1 MKFKRIY
8 LMKKCL
14 NVRFD
19 EENPNKILET
29 DLPERLCQ
37 SGNYVVGICGRNV
50 RQTNKKTIK
59 TLLVKIMNEKTL
71 YLDILACDPSSPLL
85 SKNAEVCTVWYRYK
99 TCLKLFKSVLIGIST
114 HKNPIL
120 AISQSK
126 IGRKLG
132 ILYWAGIGLK
142 LNHFG
147 HRYGYKTFLKG
158 FKSIIIKIPRH
169 ILT

>member
-1 MKFKRIY
+1 
-8 LMKKCL
+8 MKKCL

-85 SKNAEVCTVWYRYK
+85 SKNAEVCTV
-99 TCLKLFKSVLIGIST
+99 
-114 HKNPIL
+114 
-120 AISQSK
+120 
-126 IGRKLG
+126 
-132 ILYWAGIGLK
+132 
-142 LNHFG
+142 
-147 HRYGYKTFLKG
+147 
-158 FKSIIIKIPRH
+158 
-169 ILT
+169 